1 LALDDDVDMSKP
13 NNIYIAPLTVSTLQR
28 CRKKKGD
35 EEEKENRIRG

>member
-1 LALDDDVDMSKP
+1 LALDEDVDMSKP
-13 NNIYIAPLTVSTLQR
+13 NNIAPLTVSTLQR